1 MKSPPSIVEGNLVW
15 WILNYL
21 LAKDLVVWTECP
33 KKAQSLPRLVNDF
46 ETMLSIVG
54 SSCQRSSCSLW
65 SLVVGTQQPGRW
77 QLAQGGCTIYNS
89 PLNPW
94 LLLLST
100 TGRVGRRRWSPTPC
114 QGCVTCPNSA
124 QLDNPHAAH
133 STAPPGAVQLCSWAE
148 IMNDRETILG
158 LLAGSNGAS
167 RGRGGDWRIVT
178 TLGGRQC
185 AVYPLY
191 QQRCIHCPAAQ

>member
-1 MKSPPSIVEGNLVW
+1 MSLVIVYVIVQMVSEGPLNEVTTKHCRMKSSMMNSKLFVGKRPCCLDWVS
-15 WILNYL
+15 
-21 LAKDLVVWTECP
+21 K

-133 STAPPGAVQLCSWAE
+133 GAPRCSAAV
-148 IMNDRETILG
+148 
-158 LLAGSNGAS
+158 
-167 RGRGGDWRIVT
+167 
-178 TLGGRQC
+178 
-185 AVYPLY
+185 
-191 QQRCIHCPAAQ
+191 